1 MTVLAERVTIR
12 KDAEFESLHPRDPDG
27 QFRDRLSGALRKLA
41 EQFGEIVS
49 HSEFGEPDDDRN
61 SHGVMTL
68 HQSGKIVISSIDEE
82 GGHGVIVHGDQH
94 AALGELRDSISTAA
108 DDAESADEI
117 LSYDYSEEFGH
128 TLDVSYGKYGGGDAF
143 VSLDSEEHGFSL
155 SPEYARDFVS
165 LFGDLSEAQRA
176 HAGGDP
182 TVTRALPAG
191 QALVKRKLFKDEYRD
206 NQAVAGLVSTPEGLR
221 VRLGVISNGS
231 DEARRWTGGR
241 GKTTLDLDQASAAA
255 IADLLETY
263 DRRGQARQKINDE
276 IIQEATEAADNGE
289 EVDWEDVDLQ
299 IRDALEDL
307 GDSPLYGQEQLS
319 AWEADFDHDTIETPW
334 GSIRLTDVGMD
345 DEPNGHDRHVRVE
358 IWPAGMTEA
367 EYDAGQEPTG
377 GPDWAWPGSAE
388 RYQKP
393 KANLTAK
400 DIAALIKLLRGTFA
414 EGAAEPITKS
424 ARSTAGRVDRN
435 RIAREGRKYWTRSAE
450 GLAKW
455 ARSAHPWT
463 SLYRHLATKMN
474 PETARR
480 LTSSYFRAVFG
491 YAPSARQGKNPVGK
505 G

>member
-1 MTVLAERVTIR
+1 MTVLAESAVIE
-12 KDAEFESLHPRDPDG
+12 KKFDPSQPRDERG
-27 QFRDRLSGALRKLA
+27 RWSLVGAVLDKLA
-41 EQFGEIVS
+41 EQFGEIV
-49 HSEFGEPDDDRN
+49 HHDQFGEPDHDRE

-68 HQSGKIVISSIDEE
+68 HEDGTITVAAIDEQGE
-82 GGHGVIVHGDQH
+82 HGVILRADQH

-128 TLDVSYGKYGGGDAF
+128 TLDVSYGKYGGGDPF

-155 SPEYARDFVS
+155 SPEYAHDFVTM
-165 LFGDLSEAQRA
+165 LGDMEDLQRS
-176 HAGGDP
+176 HVGGDP
-182 TVTRALPAG
+182 SVTRPLPATDSLVRRK
-191 QALVKRKLFKDEYRD
+191 ALSSGYRD
-206 NQAVAGLVSTPEGLR
+206 HQVVAGLVSTPQGLR
-221 VRLGVISNGS
+221 VRLGVIAAGA
-231 DEARRWTGGR
+231 DEVGKWTGGR
-241 GKTTLDLDQASAAA
+241 GKTTLDLDREHSAAL
-255 IADLLETY
+255 ADLLEQY
-263 DRRGQARQKINDE
+263 ERRGKARQKINDE
-276 IIQEATEAADNGE
+276 IMAEAIEAEDADE

-299 IRDALEDL
+299 IRDALEEL
-307 GDSPLYGQEQLS
+307 GDAPLPGQDHFS
-319 AWEADFDHDTIETPW
+319 AWEADFDRDTLETPW

-345 DEPNGHDRHVRVE
+345 DEANGHDRHVEVE

-367 EYDAGQEPTG
+367 EYDAGQKPTG
-377 GPDWAWPGSAE
+377 GPDWAWPGSAA

-393 KANLTAK
+393 DAHLVAK
-400 DIAALIKLLRGTFA
+400 DIRALIKLLRGTFDGN
-414 EGAAEPITKS
+414 EAEPIAKS

-450 GLAKW
+450 GLKKW

>member
-12 KDAEFESLHPRDPDG
+12 KDAEFESLHPRDSDG
-27 QFRDRLSGALRKLA
+27 QFRDRIGGALRKLA

-49 HSEFGEPDDDRN
+49 HSEFGEPDHDRE

-94 AALGELRDSISTAA
+94 SAWGELADSISTAA
-108 DDAESADEI
+108 DDAEGADEI

-128 TLDVSYGKYGGGDAF
+128 QLDVSFGEYGGGDAF

-155 SPEYARDFVS
+155 SPEYARDFV
-165 LFGDLSEAQRA
+165 DLLGTMQEQAEGQV
-176 HAGGDP
+176 GGDP
-182 TVTRALPAG
+182 SLTRPLPATES
-191 QALVKRKLFKDEYRD
+191 LVHRKRLGDANDEFTV
-206 NQAVAGLVSTPEGLR
+206 VAGLVSSPEGLR
-221 VRLGVISNGS
+221 VRLGAISQG
-231 DEARRWTGGR
+231 DDGVKKWTGGR
-241 GKTTLDLDQASAAA
+241 GKTTLDLDREHAAR
-255 IADLLETY
+255 IADLLEEY
-263 DRRGQARQKINDE
+263 ERRGQARQEIQDE
-276 IIQEATEAADNGE
+276 VYGEAAEAQDAGE
-289 EVDWEDVDLQ
+289 EVDWEDADVQ
-299 IRDALEDL
+299 IRDALEEID
-307 GDSPLYGQEQLS
+307 DSPLPGQERLS
-319 AWEADFDHDTIETPW
+319 PWESDFDHETIETPW

-345 DEPNGHDRHVRVE
+345 DEANSHERHVRVE

-367 EYDAGQEPTG
+367 EYDAGDPEYAS
-377 GPDWAWPGSAE
+377 WAWPGSP
-388 RYQKP
+388 RHYQKP
-393 KANLTAK
+393 DADLVAK
-400 DIAALIKLLRGTFA
+400 DIRALIKLLRGTFDGN
-414 EGAAEPITKS
+414 EAEPIAKS

-435 RIAREGRKYWTRSAE
+435 RIAREGRKYWTRDKE